1 MALMDTIQEDI
12 KTAMRAGQAEKL
24 TVQTL
29 RMLKSHLL
37 MLGKAK
43 GADQEAPINDEKVI
57 ESVGKMVK
65 QRRESIKQFTDA
77 SRPDLAEQEQ
87 LEIDILSRYLPKQ
100 LSDDDVLAIVK
111 QAIAESGAESMKE
124 MGKVMGIITPKV
136 KGRADIGKIS
146 QLVKKSLA

>member
-29 RMLKSHLL
+29 RMLKNHLL

-43 GADQEAPINDEKVI
+43 GADQDAPITDQQVI
-57 ESVGKMVK
+57 DSVGKMVK

-77 SRPDLAEQEQ
+77 GRADLAEQEQ
-87 LEIDILSRYLPKQ
+87 LEIDILAHYLPEQ
-100 LSDDDVLAIVK
+100 LSDDEVMAIVK
-111 QAIAESGAESMKE
+111 DAIAKSGAENMKD
-124 MGKVMGIITPKV
+124 MGKVMGIITPQV
-136 KGRADIGKIS
+136 KGRADVGAIS
-146 QLVKKSLA
+146 QLVKQELA